1 MILAHDSQTS
11 TSNQGDTRMA
21 DRGGRTSRRA
31 FLQAAGSTLVLVAA
45 PRRAAAQA
53 ALIKLGTL
61 TPLTGAGGS
70 YGPSMRKAMEFVA
83 QEVNAAGGVLGRPLQ
98 LASEDDQTNPEAAV
112 RAARKLIDVDKVAAI
127 MGTWASAVT
136 TAVAPLCWE
145 SKTFLTTVSG
155 SDTITQLPHQGYLIR
170 TQPNT
175 NLQIGKLAEFLISLK
190 VKRVFVLAAQTP
202 FALPSQKRLQE
213 LLPKGGSELVGAVIY
228 DRDKTTFRSE
238 IDQALRAK
246 PDMIYLNGY
255 TPDCTILVKELFKAG
270 YTGAKVAQGYAV
282 NQKLLDSV
290 PAEVTDG
297 TYTATPSPAVDST
310 GYKRLAAF
318 LGSGDLDPYSCQC
331 HDQISLVALAIARA
345 KGEATGTTIRD
356 TVRKIAQGGGA
367 RVDSAVQGL
376 KLLAQ
381 GKEINFEGASGPCD
395 FTDIGDIL
403 DCKIRFDQAQG
414 AKFKVVKLI

>member
-1 MILAHDSQTS
+1 MSQ
-11 TSNQGDTRMA
+11 
-21 DRGGRTSRRA
+21 RGVRLSRRT
-31 FLQAAGSTLVLVAA
+31 FLQATGSTLALASLPRLVAA
-45 PRRAAAQA
+45 QTAP
-53 ALIKLGTL
+53 IKLGTL

-83 QEVNAAGGVLGRPLQ
+83 QEVNAAGGVLGRPIQ
-98 LASEDDQTNPEAAV
+98 LVSEDDQTNPEAAV

-175 NLQIGKLAEFLISLK
+175 NLQIGKLGEFLISLK

-202 FALPSQKRLQE
+202 FAVPSQKRLTD
-213 LLPKGGSELVGAVIY
+213 LLPKGGGEVVGAVIY
-228 DRDKTTFRSE
+228 DKDKTTFRSE
-238 IDQALRAK
+238 IDQALRTK

-255 TPDCTILVKELFKAG
+255 TPDSTVLLKELFKAG

-290 PAEVTDG
+290 PAEVSDG
-297 TYTATPSPAVDST
+297 TYTATPSPAVDSA

-318 LGSGDLDPYSCQC
+318 LGSAELDPYSCQC
-331 HDQISLVALAIARA
+331 HDQISLVVLAIAKAR
-345 KGEATGTTIRD
+345 GDATGTAIRD
-356 TVRKIAQGGGA
+356 TVRKISQGGGVK
-367 RVDSAVQGL
+367 VDSAVEGL
-376 KLLAQ
+376 KLMAQ
-381 GKEINFEGASGPCD
+381 GKEINYEGASGPCD
-395 FTDIGDIL
+395 FTEIGDIL
-403 DCKIRFDQAQG
+403 DCKIRFDQARG
-414 AKFKVVKLI
+414 GKFKLVKMI

>member
-1 MILAHDSQTS
+1 MPHRRARL
-11 TSNQGDTRMA
+11 
-21 DRGGRTSRRA
+21 SRRA
-31 FLQAAGSTLVLVAA
+31 FLQAAGSTLAIAA
-45 PRRAAAQA
+45 LPGPVTAQA
-53 ALIKLGTL
+53 APIKLGTL

-98 LASEDDQTNPEAAV
+98 LVSEDDQTNPEAAV

-175 NLQIGKLAEFLISLK
+175 NLQIGKLGDFLISLK

-213 LLPKGGSELVGAVIY
+213 LLPKGGAELVGAVIY
-228 DRDKTTFRSE
+228 DKDKTTFRSE
-238 IDQALRAK
+238 IDQALRTK

-255 TPDCTILVKELFKAG
+255 TPDCTVLLKELFKAG

-282 NQKLLDSV
+282 NQKLLDSI
-290 PAEVTDG
+290 PAEVSDG
-297 TYTATPSPAVDST
+297 TYTATPSPAVDSA

-318 LGSGDLDPYSCQC
+318 LGASDLDPYSCQC
-331 HDQISLVALAIARA
+331 HDQISLVVLAIAKA
-345 KGEATGTTIRD
+345 KGEATGTAIRD

-367 RVDSAVQGL
+367 KVDSAVAGL

-381 GKEINFEGASGPCD
+381 GQEINYEGASGPCD
-395 FTDIGDIL
+395 FTETGDIL